1 MAQDPP
7 KKKKRKLPE
16 DALEHDDKYLMRCIF
31 GDEIMAELDKIIS
44 ENSEKKQKGD
54 KESFM

>member
-16 DALEHDDKYLMRCIF
+16 DALEHDDRYLMWCIF
-31 GDEIMAELDKIIS
+31 GDEIMTELDKITS
-44 ENSEKKQKGD
+44 ENSEGD
-54 KESFM
+54 NEPFM